1 MFLSSF
7 FFVIIVY
14 FPHFLYQTC
23 LWTIPYIH
31 VIPLLTNPLRHDSV
45 YYIFF
50 KLLCRQKLYT
60 IQMFFFIYSIFLSVS
75 LAQIFKVAKR
85 KKNCLC
91 TLLASHTTPF
101 PTLGRVSAYCA
112 THVLLLNSII
122 KQQINNSLPSV
133 LISKTSF
140 EEV

>member
-1 MFLSSF
+1 MPIYSTWPLLLYFFL
-7 FFVIIVY
+7 
-14 FPHFLYQTC
+14 HFLYQTC

-50 KLLCRQKLYT
+50 TYYVGNNCLRYRC
-60 IQMFFFIYSIFLSVS
+60 FFLSIFLSVS

-101 PTLGRVSAYCA
+101 PTLGRVSAYCV

-133 LISKTSF
+133 LIF
-140 EEV
+140 